1 MSPTRPR
8 ARLTLI
14 LSVSLGLGVVGVLG
28 SAAAEPKA
36 GPPATAALTPATPAA
51 PAGDVSVTATTR
63 ALEGAAESATGI
75 LESFE
80 LTRRVRWSYEDH
92 LVGAYG
98 ILDDGVEAQPIAA
111 YEGPQ
116 VGTLK
121 AKLRFERGA
130 ARDLVAMVAP
140 LERMAAE
147 DPQLGRPPR
156 VVFTTRGIEFKG
168 VVESVALRCTSTRCE
183 AEVTL
188 REAEGAKVRATA
200 ARAEGG
206 DPARL
211 PDF

>member
-14 LSVSLGLGVVGVLG
+14 LSLSLGLGVVGVLG
-28 SAAAEPKA
+28 SAAAQPRA
-36 GPPATAALTPATPAA
+36 GLPAAAALTPTA
-51 PAGDVSVTATTR
+51 PPGDVAVTATTR

-98 ILDDGVEAQPIAA
+98 ILDDGAEAQPIAA

-116 VGTLK
+116 VGSLK

-183 AEVTL
+183 AELTL
-188 REAEGAKVRATA
+188 REAEGAKVRAPA
-200 ARAEGG
+200 ARAQGG

>member
-1 MSPTRPR
+1 MSPIRPR

-14 LSVSLGLGVVGVLG
+14 LSVSLGLGVAGVLG
-28 SAAAEPKA
+28 SAAAQPKA
-36 GPPATAALTPATPAA
+36 GPPANAALAPAA
-51 PAGDVSVTATTR
+51 SPADVTVTATTR

-98 ILDDGVEAQPIAA
+98 ILDDGAEAQPIAA

-183 AEVTL
+183 ADVTL
-188 REAEGAKVRATA
+188 REAEGAKVRAPA
-200 ARAEGG
+200 ARAQAG